1 MRKYRI
7 SSIMA
12 LIVIVALSIW
22 VGMQIEKA
30 RSGHRPVSNAA
41 YIVNPARDAAG
52 HAGTGQTY
60 IVTQP
65 VRQVTSGQTQ
75 PTAYIVNPA
84 RDLGQTYIVTQPAR
98 QVTSGQPRP

>member
-1 MRKYRI
+1 
-7 SSIMA
+7 MA

-65 VRQVTSGQTQ
+65 VRQVTSGQPQPTAYIVNPARGQPQ

-84 RDLGQTYIVTQPAR
+84 RDLEQTISSRSQPAR
-98 QVTSGQPRP
+98 